1 MLCII
6 ILTALFLWVAWC
18 QRGSCILLAA
28 SCGCWFGY
36 DKNTFYRSL
45 DRIRMSVKTHGFCC
59 WGYSHVAAD
68 TTHRGAELSPV
79 RKKHVCAYISCHTA
93 NSLDF
98 LIPAAVTM
106 STNPELNTL
115 WTLGEFWM
123 IWCLEKRLA
132 HSCRASSRRSGS
144 RGSDTLMSHN

>member
-1 MLCII
+1 M

-45 DRIRMSVKTHGFCC
+45 DRIRMSVKTPGFCC
-59 WGYSHVAAD
+59 WGFGHVAAD

-79 RKKHVCAYISCHTA
+79 RKKHVCAYISCHPA

-98 LIPAAVTM
+98 LIPAAVTVYKPWAQYFVNFGWILDDLV
-106 STNPELNTL
+106 SGGETGSQLQSQQQKEWEQRL
-115 WTLGEFWM
+115 WHPT
-123 IWCLEKRLA
+123 
-132 HSCRASSRRSGS
+132 
-144 RGSDTLMSHN
+144 SHN